1 MPSPERGG
9 QDRQRAIAE
18 VTAQLTGPGGPFEV
32 ITETVD
38 GVEMKVYKNRLP
50 SLRAV
55 AQLAASRGDDT
66 TFLVYG
72 DRRLGFGTF
81 VRTVNSVSHGF
92 ADRFGV
98 RRGDRVAVLSANNPE
113 WCLAFWA
120 TVDIGAILVGLNGW
134 WKTDE
139 ILYGLRDS
147 GARVLVADARRFE
160 RVADEVLAGRLP
172 ELEAVVLIDADPA
185 QFGGGPLLH
194 RFDELTTAPT
204 EKFPDTPI
212 DEDDAAV
219 IFYTS
224 GTTGRPKGAISS
236 HRNMIA
242 NLQNTLFN
250 TAAGTAVGAAAI
262 PASES
267 GSGPV
272 AESASLG
279 RPEAAGLGAAG
290 PGAAGLG
297 AAGPGAAE
305 ARADTGSGQQAAL
318 FTSPLFHVSGCHSSL
333 VVGLLAGLKLVMPVG
348 RFEPEL
354 ALELIEREH
363 VTIWATVPTMVW
375 RVCEFP
381 DRDRYDTTSVI
392 SVAFG
397 GSPSAEELQR
407 KIRETFPNVRTTSN
421 AYGLTESSSVATV
434 ISGADAVA
442 RPWSVGRPMP
452 VVDIRIVD
460 SADHDVPTGATG
472 EVLIKG
478 PIIMRGYWNKPEAT
492 AATVRDGWLHTGDIG
507 FVDADG
513 FLSITDRAK
522 DMIIRG
528 GENVYCVEIENRLVD
543 HPSIA
548 DAAVFGVPHP
558 SLGEEVKAVVEIEP
572 GQSIT
577 AGEVRA
583 WVAETLADF
592 KVPTHV
598 ELRYEHLP
606 RNASGKLLKN
616 VLRGEGE
623 VSFAETM

>member
-1 MPSPERGG
+1 MP
-9 QDRQRAIAE
+9 QTVAE
-18 VTAQLTGPGGPFEV
+18 VTARLTGPGGPFEIV
-32 ITETVD
+32 RETVD
-38 GVEMKVYKNRLP
+38 GVEMKVYKDRLP
-50 SLRAV
+50 SLRSI
-55 AQLAASRGDDT
+55 AQLAAARGDDT

-72 DRRLGFGTF
+72 DRRLGFGSF
-81 VRTVNSVSHGF
+81 VRSVNSVSH
-92 ADRFGV
+92 ALASRFGV
-98 RRGDRVAVLSANNPE
+98 QRGDRVAVLSANNPE

-120 TVDIGAILVGLNGW
+120 TVDLGATLVGLNGW

-139 ILYGLRDS
+139 ILYGLEDS

-160 RVADEVLAGRLP
+160 RVAAEVIAGRLP
-172 ELEAVVLIDADPA
+172 GLEAVILIDAEPA
-185 QFGGGPLLH
+185 QFGGDPLLH
-194 RFDELTTAPT
+194 RFDELTAGPT
-204 EKFPDTPI
+204 DEVPDTVI
-212 DEDDAAV
+212 QEDDPAV

-224 GTTGRPKGAISS
+224 GTTGRPKGAVSS

-250 TAAGTAVGAAAI
+250 TVAGSMLGGGAI
-262 PASES
+262 PANES
-267 GSGPV
+267 GSG
-272 AESASLG
+272 
-279 RPEAAGLGAAG
+279 
-290 PGAAGLG
+290 
-297 AAGPGAAE
+297 
-305 ARADTGSGQQAAL
+305 QQVAL

-333 VVGLLAGLKLVMPVG
+333 VVGLLAGLRLVMPVG
-348 RFEPEL
+348 RFEPEQ
-354 ALELIEREH
+354 ALELIQREQ

-375 RVCEFP
+375 RVCEYP
-381 DRDRYDTTSVI
+381 DRHRYDTTSVV

-407 KIRETFPNVRTTSN
+407 KVRETFPNVRTTSN

-434 ISGADAVA
+434 ISGADAVE

-460 SADHDVPTGATG
+460 AAGDDVPVGGTG
-472 EVLIKG
+472 EILIKG
-478 PIIMRGYWNKPEAT
+478 PIIMRGYWNKPKAT
-492 AATVRDGWLHTGDIG
+492 AATIRNGWLHTGDIG
-507 FVDADG
+507 FLDPDG

-543 HPSIA
+543 HPAIA

-572 GQSIT
+572 GRSIT
-577 AGEVRA
+577 EAEVRA
-583 WVAETLADF
+583 WVAEMLADF

-598 ELRYEHLP
+598 ELRHEHLP

-623 VSFAETM
+623 VTFAETM